1 MRQTYGRYGEGVK
14 WRGMSPW
21 LLNVAERGGSG
32 AQHTALATVVK
43 AAGARSWGDTDMAA
57 PLVKID
63 PGANAGL
70 DATARRAR
78 TAVITRRAR
87 LWPQAGGRWRA
98 PRGRRGP

>member
-43 AAGARSWGDTDMAA
+43 IAEARSWGI
-57 PLVKID
+57 PI
-63 PGANAGL
+63 
-70 DATARRAR
+70 
-78 TAVITRRAR
+78 
-87 LWPQAGGRWRA
+87 
-98 PRGRRGP
+98 

>member
-1 MRQTYGRYGEGVK
+1 
-14 WRGMSPW
+14 MSHR
-21 LLNVAERGGSG
+21 LLNLAERGGSG

-70 DATARRAR
+70 DVAARRAR
-78 TAVITRRAR
+78 PAMITRPALPR
-87 LWPQAGGRWRA
+87 PPGEGRWRV
-98 PRGRRGP
+98 PRGRRAP